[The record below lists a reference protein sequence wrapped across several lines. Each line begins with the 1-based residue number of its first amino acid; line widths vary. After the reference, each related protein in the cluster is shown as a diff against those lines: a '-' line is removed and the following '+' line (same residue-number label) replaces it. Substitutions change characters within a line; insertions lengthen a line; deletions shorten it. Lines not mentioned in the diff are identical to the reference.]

1 MKYITSLSNNFNY
14 KPYNNFDFFWW
25 NSLKIFK
32 IYFNIHSEVL
42 TRMESSITISSHFF
56 CTLPSILFSIF
67 PLSPLVPPNT
77 ISLFSQN
84 SSSWIFH
91 GFNSFLM
98 SLWSGKKQ
106 TEVRNGYLFHIYIY
120 SFVYLLCFLF
130 LYNNLYLQVYLY
142 ATVMLEWCYLDY
154 TSFSNSIILFLHLA
168 RMRIRAVLWIHS
180 RVVSVAEVPKRF
192 STSNNWK

>member
-120 SFVYLLCFLF
+120 IYIHLFICFVFYFYIIIYICKFI
-130 LYNNLYLQVYLY
+130 YMQQ
-142 ATVMLEWCYLDY
+142 WCSSDV
-154 TSFSNSIILFLHLA
+154 T
-168 RMRIRAVLWIHS
+168 
-180 RVVSVAEVPKRF
+180 
-192 STSNNWK
+192 